1 MRWET
6 SSVKIFDEFKNFQPK
21 KKRFRRKNDMVYY
34 ITNNDK
40 DEFNY
45 NIHIKPPYS
54 GGSAIKP

>member
-1 MRWET
+1 M
-6 SSVKIFDEFKNFQPK
+6 KIFDEFKNFQPK

-34 ITNNDK
+34 ITNDDK

-45 NIHIKPPYS
+45 NIHIKPSYS